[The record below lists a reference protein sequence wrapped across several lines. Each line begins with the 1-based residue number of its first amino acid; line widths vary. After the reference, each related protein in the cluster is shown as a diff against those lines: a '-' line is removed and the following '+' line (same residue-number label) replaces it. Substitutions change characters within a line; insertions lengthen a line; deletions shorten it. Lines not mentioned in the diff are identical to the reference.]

1 MSATAPNTETVT
13 QAIAQSAM
21 TTAEQLL
28 PVLLAG
34 LSAGATAATPQAA
47 LIAMVAEIIPPLIQ
61 SFGANSGQIAQLL
74 TSLAGQIKV
83 GQAAIDAAAAAR
95 GITDPTQ
102 AAAAP

>member
-1 MSATAPNTETVT
+1 MSTTQPTTESIG
-13 QAIAQSAM
+13 QAVAQSAV

-34 LSAGATAATPQAA
+34 LSAGSAAATPQGAM
-47 LIAMVAEIIPPLIQ
+47 IAMVAEILPPLIQ

-74 TSLAGQIKV
+74 TALSAQIKV

-95 GITDPTQ
+95 GITDPT
-102 AAAAP
+102 AP